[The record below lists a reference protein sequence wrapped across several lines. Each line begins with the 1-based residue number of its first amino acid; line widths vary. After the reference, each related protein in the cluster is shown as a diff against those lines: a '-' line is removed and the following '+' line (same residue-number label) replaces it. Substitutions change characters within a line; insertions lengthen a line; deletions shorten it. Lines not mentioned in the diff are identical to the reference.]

1 MIESRL
7 CFFIMSFICE
17 ESDNT
22 KVYIIELQKYKFIV
36 YLQRQVL
43 HDLLLQNPPGWER
56 SKGPWLSDAM

>member
-1 MIESRL
+1 MG
-7 CFFIMSFICE
+7 FICE
-17 ESDNT
+17 ENYYT
-22 KVYIIELQKYKFIV
+22 KVYTIELQKYKLIV